1 MGTMPPNHQ
10 KLILTNK
17 NKGTP
22 EDAIDKREMEMWANE
37 GIVRSLHA
45 GSGITLSPSTGVD
58 TGTGITISSSG
69 GGGGS
74 SVGIFG
80 LSAGPDSLT
89 GTFLS
94 PNLLTLAWPN
104 YIPHYLLNPD
114 GTILTGAAA
123 VGAGWVAFI
132 GASSPASNNSVNLLP
147 ILQAPDFTGAATI
160 SVDQLYMGAQSTD
173 GVNQARYHFTSPFT
187 MTSGE
192 NYQTVAADWT
202 VDWNNGGDLTMTAGT
217 GDTGNGLVS
226 SAATATY
233 LAGVWGEVLY
243 TGATF
248 T

>member
-1 MGTMPPNHQ
+1 MASRMNRIFF
-10 KLILTNK
+10 L
-17 NKGTP
+17 
-22 EDAIDKREMEMWANE
+22 A
-37 GIVRSLHA
+37 V
-45 GSGITLSPSTGVD
+45 LSVQPLLGVAAE
-58 TGTGITISSSG
+58 SASSG
-69 GGGGS
+69 P
-74 SVGIFG
+74 
-80 LSAGPDSLT
+80 APEHYSLT
-89 GTFLS
+89 LRPVFDKNSFDGREEIRVRLSESTASISINAADITFDEVQVVS
-94 PNLLTLAWPN
+94 GSAKQ
-104 YIPHYLLNPD
+104 
-114 GTILTGAAA
+114 
-123 VGAGWVAFI
+123 VGKV
-132 GASSPASNNSVNLLP
+132 VLDKEKEL
-147 ILQAPDFTGAATI
+147 ATI